1 MTVSS
6 DDRQTLPHAILA
18 ATSAHPDVLVVFDGG
33 GRGEAVSLAD
43 LVDRAARCAAAFR
56 DLGVQPGD
64 PVAVQLRD
72 V

>member
-1 MTVSS
+1 VTVSS